1 MADIAVRGV
10 TKSYDGTHMAVDAV
24 DLDVADGELLVLV
37 GPSGCGKSTLL
48 RMIAG
53 LEEVTDGAIAIG
65 GEDVTRSEP
74 KDRDIAMVFQSYAL
88 YPHMSVARNIGYP
101 LKLAKRPKDEIARRV
116 AEVADV
122 LQLTEVLGRRPSQ
135 LSGGQRQRVA
145 MGRAIIRHPRAFL
158 MDEPLSN
165 LDAKLRVEMRAEIA
179 RLQRELA
186 VTTVYVTHDQTEA
199 MTMGT
204 RVAVLRDGV
213 LQQVDTP
220 QRLYDEPVNQFVAT
234 FIGSPAM
241 NLLPGTVEAA
251 DGDADAGAGGRGGLA
266 LRVGSHR
273 LALDA
278 AVAAAHPGLAARAGV
293 AWRWASGR
301 RRWPTSPP
309 TPACPPTGSWRPRS
323 TSSSRS
329 GRRRSCTWRWPPTRR
344 RRTRTRRRRGARC
357 WTAGAGAW
365 SGSVPTAAWRPATW
379 SSWRSTRPGSTCST
393 PRPGCRSVADTVV
406 AGLDVGGTKTLA
418 VAVDAAT
425 DAVLAT
431 VRRPTGAGGEG
442 LLRSTGD
449 VLAELAG
456 AAGLPVDGFAAVGV
470 GVPGLVDRAA
480 GTVRHAVNLGLG
492 DDPVGLAG
500 HLGRLAGAPVVV
512 DNDVNLAALGAAV
525 ALGCRGDLAYL
536 SVGTGLA
543 AGLLLGGRIRRGAH
557 GAAGEI
563 GHLPVDPDGP
573 LCECGQRGCLEAL
586 ASGAAIAARWPAGDG
601 EVAAT
606 TSLLAAAAAGDPA
619 AETVLAE
626 VAGHLAGAVALLAQT
641 VDPELVVL
649 GGGVAEA
656 GTGLLDAVRD
666 ALRRRAGHAP
676 VLAAIDLADRVA
688 LVPEGVPAGALGA
701 AVLAR
706 RHLERSGDLAPVAD
720 PRGECSSEPT
730 CRSGAGRSRSTWR
743 AGASARRCRARRS
756 STPAG

>member
-1 MADIAVRGV
+1 M
-10 TKSYDGTHMAVDAV
+10 
-24 DLDVADGELLVLV
+24 
-37 GPSGCGKSTLL
+37 
-48 RMIAG
+48 
-53 LEEVTDGAIAIG
+53 
-65 GEDVTRSEP
+65 
-74 KDRDIAMVFQSYAL
+74 
-88 YPHMSVARNIGYP
+88 
-101 LKLAKRPKDEIARRV
+101 
-116 AEVADV
+116 
-122 LQLTEVLGRRPSQ
+122 
-135 LSGGQRQRVA
+135 
-145 MGRAIIRHPRAFL
+145 
-158 MDEPLSN
+158 
-165 LDAKLRVEMRAEIA
+165 
-179 RLQRELA
+179 
-186 VTTVYVTHDQTEA
+186 
-199 MTMGT
+199 
-204 RVAVLRDGV
+204 
-213 LQQVDTP
+213 
-220 QRLYDEPVNQFVAT
+220 
-234 FIGSPAM
+234 
-241 NLLPGTVEAA
+241 
-251 DGDADAGAGGRGGLA
+251 
-266 LRVGSHR
+266 
-273 LALDA
+273 
-278 AVAAAHPGLAARAGV
+278 
-293 AWRWASGR
+293 
-301 RRWPTSPP
+301 
-309 TPACPPTGSWRPRS
+309 
-323 TSSSRS
+323 
-329 GRRRSCTWRWPPTRR
+329 
-344 RRTRTRRRRGARC
+344 
-357 WTAGAGAW
+357 
-365 SGSVPTAAWRPATW
+365 
-379 SSWRSTRPGSTCST
+379 
-393 PRPGCRSVADTVV
+393 ADTVV

-431 VRRPTGAGGEG
+431 VRRPTGSGGEG

-492 DDPVGLAG
+492 DDPVGLAA
-500 HLGRLAGAPVVV
+500 HVGRLAGAPVVL

-606 TSLLAAAAAGDPA
+606 TSLLAAAAARDPA

-641 VDPELVVL
+641 VDPEVVVL

-706 RHLERSGDLAPVAD
+706 RHLERSGDHAPVAD
-720 PRGECSSEPT
+720 P
-730 CRSGAGRSRSTWR
+730 A
-743 AGASARRCRARRS
+743 
-756 STPAG
+756 